1 MLAVVSPAKKLDTD
15 TIGRQLPFTQP
26 SLLGETEQLMATTKR
41 LQKKD
46 LRALMGISEN
56 LAELNH
62 GRFQAFETPFTE
74 HNAKAAALMFNGD
87 TYTGLDAPSLSD
99 ADLEW
104 AQDHLA
110 ILSGLY
116 GILRPLDLIQ
126 PYRLEMGTRLQTER
140 GKSLYEF
147 WGDRISQQIEA
158 QLNDHANPTLVNL
171 ASNEY
176 FKSVQAK
183 TLQRAVLTPAFKEMR
198 DGKAKMISFMAKRA
212 RGMMARYIIETRID
226 QPEGLKE
233 FTMGG
238 YEYDP
243 SMSDD
248 STWTFI
254 R

>member
-26 SLLGETEQLMATTKR
+26 SLLDDTEQLMVTTKR
-41 LQKKD
+41 LKAKD
-46 LRALMGISEN
+46 LRALMGISEK

-62 GRFQAFETPFTE
+62 ARFQAFETPFTE
-74 HNAKAAALMFNGD
+74 DNAKAAALMFNGD
-87 TYTGLDAPSLSD
+87 TYTGLDASSLSD
-99 ADLEW
+99 TDLTW

-126 PYRLEMGTRLQTER
+126 PYRLEMGTRLKTRR
-140 GKSLYEF
+140 GPSLYAF
-147 WGDRISQQIEA
+147 WGDRICRQIEN
-158 QLNDHANPTLVNL
+158 QLQSHTNPTLVNL

-183 TLQRAVLTPAFKEMR
+183 TLQGSVLTPAFKEMR

-212 RGMMARYIIETRID
+212 RGMMARYIIENRID
-226 QPEGLKE
+226 EPEALKE

-238 YEYDP
+238 YEYAP
-243 SMSDD
+243 SMSDE